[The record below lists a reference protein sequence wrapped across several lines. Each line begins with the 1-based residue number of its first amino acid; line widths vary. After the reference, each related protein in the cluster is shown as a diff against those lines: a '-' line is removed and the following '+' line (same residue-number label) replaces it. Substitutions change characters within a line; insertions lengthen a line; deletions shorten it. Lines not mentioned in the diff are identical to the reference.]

1 MSETQ
6 YPEIINAV
14 AYGTQAV
21 LDIAG
26 ALAIDIPAG
35 ALDVTGKLIEAR
47 KQAIAVGGYVR
58 SVETWKEWRLVA
70 LWADRRWVADQSL
83 YAHAEAKRAGLTVE
97 EFRTTPTA
105 VADIKAAEIAAKQAR
120 LDEVTAKYAAKAAEL
135 KLANEARIADEKA
148 ARQVLV
154 AAQEARLAKI
164 DGIEETAAVPVPV
177 RVYSAQP
184 VSAIGEWAD
193 GIDAARVTPIR
204 QAAPPVIESAEVD
217 YATPYTASVRSSV
230 GVFFFE
236 HQDNDKQLAKVI
248 ANLEEIVAW
257 AKSLRAAKVS

>member
-26 ALAIDIPAG
+26 ALAIDIPGG

-83 YAHAEAKRAGLTVE
+83 YAHAEAKRAGLTIE
-97 EFRTTPTA
+97 EFRVTPTA
-105 VADIKAAEIAAKQAR
+105 VADIKAALVASKATAIEAAR
-120 LDEVTAKYAAKAAEL
+120 TEVST
-135 KLANEARIADEKA
+135 RIADAAARQEIRIANEKA
-148 ARQVLV
+148 ARQALV
-154 AAQEARLAKI
+154 AAQEARLAKL
-164 DGIEETAAVPVPV
+164 DGIEGVEEVPVPV

-204 QAAPPVIESAEVD
+204 QAAPLVVESAEVD
-217 YATPYTASVRSSV
+217 YATPITAGLRSVT
-230 GVFFFE
+230 GVFFYE
-236 HQDNDKQLAKVI
+236 HAGDDAQLRKFV
-248 ANLEEIVAW
+248 ANLEEITAW
-257 AKSLRAAKVS
+257 AKSQIAAKVS